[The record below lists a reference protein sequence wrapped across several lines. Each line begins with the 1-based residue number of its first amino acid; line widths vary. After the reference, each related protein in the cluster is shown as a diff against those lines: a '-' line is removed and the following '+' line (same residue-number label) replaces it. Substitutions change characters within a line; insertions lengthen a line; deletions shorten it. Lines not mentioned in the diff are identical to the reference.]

1 MAVKRRGISNLRG
14 RTKKP
19 AKPTARS
26 AGFAICP
33 LEVWATKPKAPR
45 GSTYLRSFNMH
56 RGQRPARARGREGS
70 LAARP
75 HRITTAINSR
85 TELQLRPMSRQRI
98 AQGVQRDLERKAGG
112 APPGG
117 VRLTCRPGRQ
127 STVARP
133 RQHA

>member
-1 MAVKRRGISNLRG
+1 
-14 RTKKP
+14 
-19 AKPTARS
+19 
-26 AGFAICP
+26 
-33 LEVWATKPKAPR
+33 
-45 GSTYLRSFNMH
+45 MH

-117 VRLTCRPGRQ
+117 VQRARATHGQPQRAFRRSVTLADMSPDIALPTCRE
-127 STVARP
+127 ST
-133 RQHA
+133 